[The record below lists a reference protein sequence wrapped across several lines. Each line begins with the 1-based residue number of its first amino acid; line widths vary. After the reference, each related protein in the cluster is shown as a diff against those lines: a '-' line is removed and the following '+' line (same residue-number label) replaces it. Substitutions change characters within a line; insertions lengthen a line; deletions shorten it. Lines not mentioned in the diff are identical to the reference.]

1 MQGRKRLG
9 YFITARRKR
18 MGLTQAELAHM
29 IGVSKSAIAKWE
41 TNGGLPDRDNL
52 KRLSEIMN
60 VSGVSKSAIAKWET
74 NGGLPDRDNLK
85 RLSEI
90 MNVSVDELYRVIH
103 NADIKGPDIKFDIT
117 PDVIAAL
124 ESYGYRVI
132 RTEGE
137 TEGRESGKR

>member
-29 IGVSKSAIAKWE
+29 
-41 TNGGLPDRDNL
+41 
-52 KRLSEIMN
+52 M
-60 VSGVSKSAIAKWET
+60 GVSKSAIAKWET

-90 MNVSVDELYRVIH
+90 MNVSVDELYGVIH
-103 NADIKGPDIKFDIT
+103 NADAKGPDIKFDIT